1 MKLTIKWDDF
11 SNQIDTFVTEAKSIS
26 TTENTI
32 QTEQEFEKVKANIK
46 NWTDRCYEYL
56 KSSFD
61 NERNEFASS
70 FHYAK
75 HDRIHIRNQ
84 KKDFRQIK
92 KEAFEDFIVKVST
105 LVYYKRILSI
115 SDAIIKPEIV
125 ELSNRNA
132 YTTEQTL
139 ELILDKLYDLYDNSY
154 HSIATILEGNGIT
167 QKRHG
172 EDRELLKM
180 LEDSGY
186 VSAVHMRDSAGQL
199 TLRGKLYIEEKRKS
213 HKENYNDINKSQE
226 EINVRVDEI
235 VEKLTKLGYGQ
246 EIIFDEIQELK
257 ELYSTLNKKN
267 WGQVVKGKIVD
278 LALSKLVEI
287 DTLSYIYEKLTDHTL
302 RLP

>member
-1 MKLTIKWDDF
+1 MKLIIKWDDF
-11 SNQIDTFVTEAKSIS
+11 SNQIDTFATEAKSIS
-26 TTENTI
+26 TIENTI
-32 QTEQEFEKVKANIK
+32 KTEQEFEKVKTDIK
-46 NWTDRCYEYL
+46 DWSDRCYEFL

-75 HDRIHIRNQ
+75 HDRFHIGNQ
-84 KKDFRQIK
+84 KKDFQQIK
-92 KEAFEDFIVKVST
+92 KEAFEDFNVKAST

-125 ELSNRNA
+125 ELTNRNA

-154 HSIATILEGNGIT
+154 HSISTILEGNGIK

-199 TLRGKLYIEEKRKS
+199 TLSGKLYIEEKRKS

-226 EINVRVDEI
+226 EINGRVDEI
-235 VEKLTKLGYGQ
+235 IEKLTKLGYGQ

-257 ELYSTLNKKN
+257 ELYTTLNKKN

-278 LALSKLVEI
+278 LALSKLVEN

>member
-11 SNQIDTFVTEAKSIS
+11 SNQIDAFATEAKSIS
-26 TTENTI
+26 AIENTI
-32 QTEQEFEKVKANIK
+32 KTEQEFEKVNTDIK
-46 NWTDRCYEYL
+46 NWSDRCYEFL

-61 NERNEFASS
+61 NESNEFASS
-70 FHYAK
+70 FLYAK
-75 HDRIHIRNQ
+75 HDRFHIGNQ
-84 KKDFRQIK
+84 KKDFHQIK
-92 KEAFEDFIVKVST
+92 KEAFEDFKVKIST

-125 ELSNRNA
+125 ELTNRNA

-154 HSIATILEGNGIT
+154 HSISTILEGNGIL

-180 LEDSGY
+180 LEDNGY
-186 VSAVHMRDSAGQL
+186 VSAMHMRDSAGQL

-226 EINVRVDEI
+226 EINERVDEI
-235 VEKLTKLGYGQ
+235 IEKLTKLGYGQ

-257 ELYSTLNKKN
+257 ELYTTLNKKN

-278 LALSKLVEI
+278 LALSKLIEN